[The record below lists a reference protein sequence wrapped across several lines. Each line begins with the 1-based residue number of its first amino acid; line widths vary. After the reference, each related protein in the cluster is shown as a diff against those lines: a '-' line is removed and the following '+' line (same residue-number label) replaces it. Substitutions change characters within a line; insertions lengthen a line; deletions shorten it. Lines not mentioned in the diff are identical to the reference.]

1 MLESQPKGYV
11 SSLGDV
17 AVVNMRGYE
26 KTDKGEKGEPL
37 PSVASGD
44 KVEVGIT
51 TTTSTTTTIV
61 LYYYYY
67 YYYYYYTTTTTHYVS
82 IDMCV
87 NGWMDE

>member
-1 MLESQPKGYV
+1 VLESQPKGYV

-44 KVEVGIT
+44 KVEVGT
-51 TTTSTTTTIV
+51 TTTNYYYYYYTILLLLYYYYTTTN
-61 LYYYYY
+61 YYYYY
-67 YYYYYYTTTTTHYVS
+67 YYFS
-82 IDMCV
+82 LCI
-87 NGWMDE
+87 N